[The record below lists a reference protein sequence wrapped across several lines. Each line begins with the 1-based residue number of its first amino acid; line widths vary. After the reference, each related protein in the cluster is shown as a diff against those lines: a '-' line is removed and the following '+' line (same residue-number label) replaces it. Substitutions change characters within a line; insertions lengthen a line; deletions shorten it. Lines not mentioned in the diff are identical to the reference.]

1 MFIQSDIH
9 EGNFILDPA
18 GRLCLIDFETVGLP
32 PESFA
37 VWSAKASRKPFIRSV
52 ADYLPSWTSPNLAAM
67 DKARGI
73 LVMCADPTLSM
84 NT

>member
-18 GRLCLIDFETVGLP
+18 GRLCLIDLETVGLL
-32 PESFA
+32 PESIA
-37 VWSAKASRKPFIRSV
+37 VYSVKASRKPFIGSF

-73 LVMCADPTLSM
+73 LVMCADPALGT
-84 NT
+84 TT